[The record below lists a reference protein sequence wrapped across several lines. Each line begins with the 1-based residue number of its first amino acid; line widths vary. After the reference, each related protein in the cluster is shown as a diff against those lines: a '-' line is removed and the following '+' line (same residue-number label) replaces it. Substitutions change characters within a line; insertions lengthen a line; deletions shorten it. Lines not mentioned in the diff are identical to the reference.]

1 MLGVIEISTR
11 WAESIEL
18 SLLMELVR
26 EIWDGCISSAM
37 LETARLSSIT
47 EGILI
52 VDIAVSFRVD
62 IRLPKIERLKQI
74 SPDITSHPYDKRKKI
89 KNRH

>member
-26 EIWDGCISSAM
+26 EIWDGCFSSAM
-37 LETARLSSIT
+37 LETARLSSMT

-52 VDIAVSFRVD
+52 VDIAVSFRLDV
-62 IRLPKIERLKQI
+62 RLPKIERLKQI
-74 SPDITSHPYDKRKKI
+74 SPDITSHPYDVRT
-89 KNRH
+89 N